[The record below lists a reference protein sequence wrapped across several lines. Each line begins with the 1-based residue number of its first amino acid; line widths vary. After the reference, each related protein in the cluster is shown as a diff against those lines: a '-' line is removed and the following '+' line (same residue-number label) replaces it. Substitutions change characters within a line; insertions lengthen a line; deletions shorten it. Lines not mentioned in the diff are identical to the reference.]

1 MSTFIHPP
9 NFPILHV
16 HGFRAAGFGAP
27 VPMFL
32 HRLEAWPL
40 YIIAQIRWD
49 GCEFLIITHLHT
61 LTPIHMYTIHSDRG
75 PFSLGHSM
83 AHLPIPAPPPPPS
96 TPPPSFEEDLEQ
108 VMTMITETQITEEE
122 LSILLTSY
130 PIVARGRGRGG
141 HTLLWKALR
150 DGDLP
155 AADALLACGA
165 DLHAHTD
172 AGRSLLLAAVD
183 GDHAASAEWLV
194 TKWYQKQSTQTDMH
208 TQMQMHMQTEDDLVE
223 ERTSV
228 GYTALWWCGMDGR
241 VEVAGRLLFRGAD
254 DWSRDRNGISC
265 LDIAIQRRE
274 WHVVQLYRECER
286 AYFLWKMWWLMGEQ
300 EKEGNEEGKP
310 ERRATGP
317 EEEEEGNLVEQ
328 VAYFATQRLPLE
340 LLVELDM
347 WMRGSV

>member
-1 MSTFIHPP
+1 
-9 NFPILHV
+9 
-16 HGFRAAGFGAP
+16 
-27 VPMFL
+27 
-32 HRLEAWPL
+32 
-40 YIIAQIRWD
+40 
-49 GCEFLIITHLHT
+49 
-61 LTPIHMYTIHSDRG
+61 
-75 PFSLGHSM
+75 
-83 AHLPIPAPPPPPS
+83 
-96 TPPPSFEEDLEQ
+96 
-108 VMTMITETQITEEE
+108 MTMITDTHITGEE

-130 PIVARGRGRGG
+130 PIVARARGRGG

-183 GDHAASAEWLV
+183 GDQAASAEWLV
-194 TKWYQKQSTQTDMH
+194 TKWYQMPA
-208 TQMQMHMQTEDDLVE
+208 QMHMHMQAEDDLVE

-228 GYTALWWCGMDGR
+228 GYTALWWCGMDGK
-241 VEVAGRLLFRGAD
+241 VEVARRLLFRGAD

-286 AYFLWKMWWLMGEQ
+286 AYFLFKMRWLMEQ
-300 EKEGNEEGKP
+300 EKEENEEGKEEE